1 MKNLRG
7 ILIIAIFL
15 ILISGMLI
23 GVASALETYK
33 QNTPIDLKFTCTLN
47 NAIPSASTTYNI
59 TIDYPNGTTFIN
71 NQLATPKGQG
81 LFNYTT
87 TFKKV
92 GTYKVLEFCYDSPY
106 SYSNTEEIEIKS
118 TSLTFLIFIYA
129 LAIIFFISTLIV
141 DEEFLVYISGVLFL
155 VGGIYI
161 MINGLED
168 INDLYSRTISYVSV
182 GIGMLFTIGA
192 YVFNSYSGRTG
203 DEIE

>member
-1 MKNLRG
+1 MNKLLLL
-7 ILIIAIFL
+7 LIGIFL
-15 ILISGMLI
+15 ISL
-23 GVASALETYK
+23 VSAETYK

-59 TIDYPNGTTFIN
+59 TIVNPDGTTLVN
-71 NQLATPKGQG
+71 NQKATPQGQG
-81 LFNYTT
+81 AFNYTIT
-87 TFKKV
+87 PIQI
-92 GTYKVLEFCYDSPY
+92 GTYKVLQFCYDSPY

-129 LAIIFFISTLIV
+129 LAVIFFISTLIV

-155 VGGIYI
+155 VGGVYI

-168 INDLYSRTISYVSV
+168 VNDLYSRTISFVSI
-182 GIGMLFTIGA
+182 GIGFLFTVGA
-192 YVFNSYSGRTG
+192 YVFNSYSGRKE